1 MRCLGGKGLWA
12 LAAAVALSGCIPS
25 THPPER
31 LYPVAYEMDLIRAS
45 QGDLVGQYNAAFLSS
60 PAQAK
65 LIRNEIIAQRMYA
78 IDVQYTLY
86 ENALTRETQEIGFGA
101 LTTAEGLSTAATLV
115 TPAATKTI
123 LSAAATGVLAVK
135 GHYDSE
141 VLLAQSMRTIQKQ
154 MRSSRNMIAAGI
166 SAKLVQPV
174 SEYPLTAALSDLEE
188 YYAAGTVTSGV
199 IDTSTTVGIK
209 ENDTKNIKQ
218 DVTQAAPAA
227 RAAVLRDA
235 TAPIVMPAVVIP
247 PRVDTGG
254 APVVRVT
261 PAAPAPANVA
271 PRPSSN
277 VPAAKPNTNV
287 AALPPSTTGPGAVL
301 ARPCNQVPP
310 DEAARVLL
318 TYLCPTEKGINRS
331 HREALE
337 KLMPEV
343 KGRVLTVLIEATPAQ
358 AALRAKLL
366 TRFNDAAKQGQAP
379 APAPA
384 PAIAAR
390 PCDQVP
396 PDEAAEVLLSF
407 LCPTEK
413 GINTSRREALEKL
426 MPEVKGRVLTV
437 LIEATPAQAALRA
450 KLLARFNDA
459 AKQGQAP
466 GGAVVARPCN
476 QTPPDEAAQAL
487 LSYLC
492 PTERGINGSHRD
504 ALESLM
510 PEVKGRVLTVL
521 TEATPAQAEL
531 RANLLNRFNDASRQ
545 GKLPQ

>member
-1 MRCLGGKGLWA
+1 MRSFSLWA
-12 LAAAVALSGCIPS
+12 KLSWTFAVALALSGCIPS

-31 LYPVAYEMDLIRAS
+31 LFPIAYEMDLIRTS
-45 QGDLVGQYNAAFLSS
+45 QGDLASQYSANFLSS

-86 ENALTRETQEIGFGA
+86 ENALTRETQEVGFGA

-115 TPAATKTI
+115 TPAATKSI
-123 LSAAATGVLAVK
+123 LSGAATAVLAIK

-141 VLLAQSMRTIQKQ
+141 VLLAQAMRNIQKQ
-154 MRSSRNMIAAGI
+154 MRASRNMVAAGI

-174 SEYPLTAALSDLEE
+174 SEYPLSAALSDLEE
-188 YYAAGTVTSGV
+188 YYAAGTLTSGV
-199 IDTSTTVGIK
+199 IDSSTTVGIR

-218 DVTQAAPAA
+218 DVNQAAPAA
-227 RAAVLRDA
+227 RAAVLREA
-235 TAPIVMPAVVIP
+235 TAPTVMPAVVIP
-247 PRVDTGG
+247 PRADIGGGPAVRVKRDAAPGPVDVGPKPASG
-254 APVVRVT
+254 APV
-261 PAAPAPANVA
+261 
-271 PRPSSN
+271 
-277 VPAAKPNTNV
+277 AKPKSDV
-287 AALPPSTTGPGAVL
+287 AAVTPSTTGPGAVI
-301 ARPCNQVPP
+301 ARPCNQIPP

-318 TYLCPTEKGINRS
+318 SFLCPTEKGINASR
-331 HREALE
+331 RETLE
-337 KLMPEV
+337 NLMPEV

-358 AALRAKLL
+358 AELRAKLL

-379 APAPA
+379 APA
-384 PAIAAR
+384 IVAR
-390 PCDQVP
+390 PCNQIP
-396 PDEAAEVLLSF
+396 PDEAAQVLLLF

-413 GINTSRREALEKL
+413 GINTSRRETLENL

-437 LIEATPAQAALRA
+437 LIEATPAQAELRA
-450 KLLARFNDA
+450 KLLTRFNDA
-459 AKQGQAP
+459 AKQGQEP

-476 QTPPDEAAQAL
+476 QIPPDEAAQAL

-492 PTERGINGSHRD
+492 PTERGINRSHRD
-504 ALESLM
+504 ALESLL